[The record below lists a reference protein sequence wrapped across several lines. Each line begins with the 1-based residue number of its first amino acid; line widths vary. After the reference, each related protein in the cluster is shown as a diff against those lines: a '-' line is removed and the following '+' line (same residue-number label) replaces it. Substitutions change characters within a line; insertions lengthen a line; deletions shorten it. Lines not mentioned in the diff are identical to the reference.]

1 MTDRPTVAAQRPGYF
16 RLVFLEV
23 PRASLAAPLKK
34 HYIQVRRRVGAPQ
47 GHFLRAHAVITKEPR
62 IISHPLKKQILS
74 SPVVPKAR
82 SGIE

>member
-47 GHFLRAHAVITKEPR
+47 GHFLRAHAVITKEPC
-62 IISHPLKKQILS
+62 IISHPLKKHCYQ
-74 SPVVPKAR
+74 KAIVR
-82 SGIE
+82 ET